1 MSLKIGTVNLSSKCW
16 VVRPGSRYRFISE
29 FIENEIIATGHLDN
43 LQINELTFTEPI
55 TQENKA
61 RSLEGF
67 DSIMGKNVKPQIEN
81 FVIDMQV
88 GDVVFTLNSS
98 HVIPGVIKSEPY
110 YSGDS
115 FSESE
120 GFHVRRRV
128 QWGEPILRKKIPITI
143 QKSFNAYQAIFSLG
157 DNSKEVFHWLSS
169 FFIDGNDYYSSLRI
183 EQPGALKHHTLKQL
197 AELIDRIQVLSIMI
211 SRYHS
216 NEESNAENPL
226 TVSYE
231 ALQSAMLQ
239 YSEEGLLDLTSQQIL
254 MSPGDLWLKFSS
266 QSRHAGVAFLY
277 LMLVTTTS
285 VNSAQALEFTNESH
299 TQELEEI
306 VETINA
312 NRSVLGHGLDISSIT
327 RQLILKPAAQNSEFV
342 DSNIIEQDDFP
353 EDGNAIHIGG

>member
-1 MSLKIGTVNLSSKCW
+1 MSFKIGTVNLSSKCW
-16 VVRPGSRYRFISE
+16 VVRPGSRYRFVSE

-43 LQINELTFTEPI
+43 LQINELTFIEPI

-98 HVIPGVIKSEPY
+98 YVIPGIIKSEPY
-110 YSGDS
+110 YSRDS

-128 QWGEPILRKKIPITI
+128 KWGEPIPRKKIPITI

-216 NEESNAENPL
+216 NEEINAENSL

-239 YSEEGLLDLTSQQIL
+239 YSDEGLLDLTSQQIL
-254 MSPGDLWLKFSS
+254 MSPGDLWLKFSN
-266 QSRHAGVAFLY
+266 QSRCAGVAFLY
-277 LMLVTTTS
+277 LMLTITGI
-285 VNSAQALEFTNESH
+285 NSAQALEFTNESH
-299 TQELEEI
+299 AQELEEI
-306 VETINA
+306 VEIIDA
-312 NRSVLGHGLDISSIT
+312 NSSVLGHELDISSIR
-327 RQLILKPAAQNSEFV
+327 RQLMLKPAAQNSEFV
-342 DSNIIEQDDFP
+342 DSNIIEQNDFP
-353 EDGNAIHIGG
+353 EDGDAIHIGG